1 MARGR
6 HRSCHFDRGPSS
18 CHPERSRG
26 IWLRMEGAPRPQSD
40 VSATLRSARHDKRN
54 EFTNREALSKATG
67 RPPSC
72 HPERSRGIWLRM
84 GGAPRPQADVSA
96 TLCSARHDKRNEF
109 TNREALSKATGGPQT
124 GSPDSGRTRQE
135 GAAAMRWRICPRT
148 MGHDHAYRRAIC
160 GAVPAAAD
168 SLSRRARPRFV
179 IPAKAGIHLAGYFPA
194 RGFWIPA
201 HSAIAQG
208 RLRRND
214 RVSLGDSALFR
225 RSARAPV
232 AFPGRLAA
240 ALRPHPDRNRVV
252 SH

>member
-1 MARGR
+1 MRSACGGRFGFVPAFHPVLMATGCHRG
-6 HRSCHFDRGPSS
+6 SHFDRKPPS
-18 CHPERSRG
+18 CHP
-26 IWLRMEGAPRPQSD
+26 D
-40 VSATLRSARHDKRN
+40 H
-54 EFTNREALSKATG
+54 
-67 RPPSC
+67 RPPSCHPKRRSPPC

-96 TLCSARHDKRNEF
+96 TLRSARHDKRNEF